1 MFPSLLFSSADAMLP
16 WASICLD
23 GLLASHPLQP
33 FHFILH
39 SVSLVIVLEM
49 DLIIWLPNPDRTLQ
63 HCPTVQ
69 ILYKMSVLHY
79 CLLPTW
85 SGLWV
90 LYAHKNP
97 HVILCSCVLS
107 TFCLK
112 DYSSAILTT
121 LSHYYHSK
129 FCLSF
134 KSKFKWDQYFK
145 AF

>member
-1 MFPSLLFSSADAMLP
+1 MLL

-49 DLIIWLPNPDRTLQ
+49 DLIIWLPNPDRTLP

-107 TFCLK
+107 TFLPERLLPCHSHHTFPLLPFK
-112 DYSSAILTT
+112 IL
-121 LSHYYHSK
+121 LI
-129 FCLSF
+129 FQVQVQMEPVL
-134 KSKFKWDQYFK
+134 
-145 AF
+145 